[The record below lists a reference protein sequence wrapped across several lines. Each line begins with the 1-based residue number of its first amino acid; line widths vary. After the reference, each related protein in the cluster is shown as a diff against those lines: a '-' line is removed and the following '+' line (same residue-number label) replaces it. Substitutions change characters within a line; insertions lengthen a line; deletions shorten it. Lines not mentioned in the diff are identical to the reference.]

1 MSESPY
7 RTREHFRARAVLVGQ
22 RLDLRTLEISE
33 RLASTPLT
41 LRVGDHGCATLF
53 RYGAVVFFD
62 VAPMEESAF
71 LQYLQPFVQQPYTV
85 PETEH
90 LDIQVRPDTREHLA
104 TTVLYVTSS
113 HIEQL
118 QIIADIMAK
127 SVVLAEYEKRIAA
140 AFDRAEP
147 IAVAMEA
154 RGATGQSSREL
165 IRHIG
170 SGLLSLHHMVGR
182 VEVGEKPELLWEH
195 PELEILYVRLADEF
209 ELNERHTAL
218 ERKLDV
224 ITRTAETQLDLLQ
237 TARSLRVEWYIV
249 ILIVVEILL
258 TLYELFWH

>member
-1 MSESPY
+1 MAEPVFQMRDS
-7 RTREHFRARAVLVGQ
+7 FRARAVLIGE
-22 RLDLRTLEISE
+22 RLDLRALEISD

-41 LRVGDHGCATLF
+41 LRVGDHGCVVLF
-53 RYGAVVFFD
+53 RYGVAVFYD
-62 VAPMEESAF
+62 VPPMEETAF
-71 LQYLQPFVQQPYTV
+71 LQQLQSFVHLPFTT

-90 LDIQVRPDTREHLA
+90 LDFKVQPEAREHLA
-104 TTVLYVTSS
+104 AGILTISDTR
-113 HIEQL
+113 IERL
-118 QIIADIMAK
+118 QIVADILAK

-147 IAVAMEA
+147 IAAAMEA

-170 SGLLSLHHMVGR
+170 SGLLSLHRMVGR
-182 VEVGEKPELLWEH
+182 VEVGEKPELLWER
-195 PELEILYVRLADEF
+195 PELEILYLRLVDEY
-209 ELNERHTAL
+209 ELNERQIAL

-258 TLYELFWH
+258 TLYEMFWH